1 MNQFFS
7 FHSRAAEREQKLIE
21 EETQKRVEEMVA
33 KRVEGELAKHKD
45 EIDSEVMRR
54 VEEAKKVMEKQML
67 EEFERRKVEQMEA
80 LRKKEVKCKLQSCM
94 LVETIEQLWHCIFG
108 LGCIWLQFTI
118 CKKILKVKDCKL
130 CRNV

>member
-1 MNQFFS
+1 MC
-7 FHSRAAEREQKLIE
+7 SRAAEREQKLIE

-45 EIDSEVMRR
+45 EIDTEVMRR

-80 LRKKEVKCKLQSCM
+80 LRKKEVKSGFQYCM
-94 LVETIEQLWHCIFG
+94 LLEAKRYMYCFVSTMQASY
-108 LGCIWLQFTI
+108 
-118 CKKILKVKDCKL
+118 
-130 CRNV
+130 